1 MKNKKVLLLI
11 VLIFMV
17 PIFSNAQ
24 TDLGGN
30 KDSKALNTLGND
42 SGNETKTSADS
53 TANSYESSGLPGD
66 NLNLYAVMKLFRE
79 SKTLE
84 LFEKNL
90 NDENSMI
97 NNLDLNG
104 DGQLDYIN
112 VIYNFDGNLHTI
124 VLRVAINENENQ
136 DVAVFYVDK
145 DADNRI
151 RIQLVGD
158 ESLYGKDYIIEPDSN
173 EGTNTDQGGKNG

>member
-1 MKNKKVLLLI
+1 M
-11 VLIFMV
+11 
-17 PIFSNAQ
+17 
-24 TDLGGN
+24 
-30 KDSKALNTLGND
+30 
-42 SGNETKTSADS
+42 
-53 TANSYESSGLPGD
+53 
-66 NLNLYAVMKLFRE
+66 
-79 SKTLE
+79 
-84 LFEKNL
+84 
-90 NDENSMI
+90 
-97 NNLDLNG
+97 
-104 DGQLDYIN
+104 
-112 VIYNFDGNLHTI
+112 IYNFDGNLHTI